1 MEGSIT
7 QLGLKNYLINHK
19 KDKESF
25 FRHTYKNFGNFVK
38 STLKFNFN
46 GKFDFGMSSSFRID
60 KDARY
65 GDFITNMVLKIK
77 LPKLTG
83 TTTFDTV
90 EKKNHYVDGVGNAL
104 IEKITLKIG
113 GHIVDEQT
121 GEWLDIWSSLNV
133 SSGSKDNYRNM
144 VKKNNT
150 YDSFKD
156 TSEFLY
162 IPLQFWFC
170 QFINKYEN
178 IPMVLPLVS
187 FKNTPIEIII
197 KTRKFSEL
205 LTYGGFK
212 SSATVPNE
220 TTKSIESAELLID
233 YVVLENE
240 ERIKYLESQNQIYLV
255 TQVQQEKFTI
265 GANQE
270 VLQASLKPF
279 KYPITELLWVFR
291 TNNNL
296 EKHDYFN
303 YSGRGSVNNANN
315 KSYYKDMKISFDG
328 RDRVDKM
335 EDTYYSRIETAKHHN
350 NVDTF
355 SRINTYSFSLD
366 PTNFAQPSGSCNFS
380 GLFNPTMEFNLNTE
394 ITGGVPAGELIVFG
408 INYNVLQ
415 INNNGNAC
423 LLHNLSKNTPD
434 LLPNYPRGK
443 LITDCNLTVQETEKA
458 KELIAYINELN
469 IFKDPRKIE
478 TGLANIIQNKDLQDI
493 IKDKLKSD
501 KGMDSIQDVTTPIL
515 DSLVSSIDELSL
527 IIKKARQDGDDDT
540 LNERKY
546 LDLAGMVIDMDD
558 SVKFFND
565 LLYKYLGLNTNIDF
579 SRENNNKIYEQ

>member
-7 QLGLKNYLINHK
+7 QLGLKNYLINNK
-19 KDKESF
+19 KEKESF

-46 GKFDFGMSSSFRID
+46 GKFDFGMNSSFRID

-65 GDFITNMVLKIK
+65 GDFISNIVLKVK
-77 LPKLTG
+77 LPTLTG
-83 TTTFDTV
+83 TTTFDGIA
-90 EKKNHYVDGVGNAL
+90 KNNHYTNGIGNAL

-113 GHIVDEQT
+113 GHIIDEQT
-121 GEWLDIWSSLNV
+121 GEWLDIWSGLNIRNGTK
-133 SSGSKDNYRNM
+133 SNYNNM
-144 VKKNNT
+144 IKKNNV

-156 TSEFLY
+156 NTEFLY

-170 QFINKYEN
+170 QYINQYEN
-178 IPMVLPLVS
+178 TPMVLPLVS

-205 LTYGGFK
+205 LTYQGYDGTN
-212 SSATVPNE
+212 TVPNE

-240 ERIKYLESQNQIYLV
+240 ERMKYLESQNQIYLV
-255 TQVQQEKFTI
+255 TQVQQEKFTV

-291 TNNNL
+291 SNANVSRN
-296 EKHDYFN
+296 EYFN
-303 YSGRGSVNNANN
+303 YSGEGSINNSNN

-328 RDRVDKM
+328 RDRIDKM

-350 NVDTF
+350 NVDDF

-366 PTNFAQPSGSCNFS
+366 PTNFSQPSGSCNFS
-380 GLFNPTMEFNLNTE
+380 ELFNPLMEFNLNTE

-415 INNNGNAC
+415 INHNGNAC

-443 LITDCNLTVQETEKA
+443 LITDCNLTVHETEKA

-478 TGLANIIQNKDLQDI
+478 TGLANIIQNKELQNI

-501 KGMDSIQDVTTPIL
+501 KGMDSIQDVTNPIL
-515 DSLVSSIDELSL
+515 DSLVSSINELSL

-540 LNERKY
+540 LNDRKY

-579 SRENNNKIYEQ
+579 SRENNNKFYE